1 MRKAKL
7 PQTAMLRE
15 RGFDVLLLTEQ
26 VDEFIP
32 QTLQKYE
39 EHEFRNILT
48 DDLDLATDEE
58 KKAAEEKAEA
68 FKDCLTFMKDTLGDK
83 VKEVRVSTDLGGHAV
98 TMVPDGGMSFEMEKY
113 FHALDPKSDYHCG
126 RILEVNAEHPLLQR
140 LQKCVQ
146 DDAETAKKL
155 TELLYAQGL
164 LMANLPLEDPTAYSD
179 LVCELIG

>member
-1 MRKAKL
+1 
-7 PQTAMLRE
+7 
-15 RGFDVLLLTEQ
+15 
-26 VDEFIP
+26 
-32 QTLQKYE
+32 
-39 EHEFRNILT
+39 
-48 DDLDLATDEE
+48 
-58 KKAAEEKAEA
+58 
-68 FKDCLTFMKDTLGDK
+68 MKDTLGDK